1 MKRLLM
7 LGLMALVLVGCAGG
21 GDEEDGVYEGFL
33 AFGFETSSFVPCGAE
48 ENWWVIPNQQTS
60 DGYTAVSQQPY
71 QAVFARLKGDVSEPG
86 MYGHLGQYD
95 HEFTVREV
103 IEIRPAGTG
112 DCQ

>member
-1 MKRLLM
+1 MRWLLM
-7 LGLMALVLVGCAGG
+7 GCLMVLLLVGCGA
-21 GDEEDGVYEGFL
+21 EEVDDWVYDGFL
-33 AFGFETSSFVPCGAE
+33 AFGFETSSFVPCNSE

-71 QAVFARLKGDVSEPG
+71 QAVFARLKGDVSESG

-95 HEFTVREV
+95 REFTVREV
-103 IEIRPAGTG
+103 VEIRPAGAG